1 MQYFNILL
9 VSLTVICWIVIYPED
24 SATQYLNNWG
34 QKCTQLSM
42 RTGGKTRLPTVTLA
56 VSGHSGLGDKDNHY
70 KEAWCSVVPH
80 KIIIRS
86 GLFVTQDTG
95 YERQN
100 KGL

>member
-9 VSLTVICWIVIYPED
+9 VSLTFICWIVIYPED

-34 QKCTQLSM
+34 QKSTQLSM

-70 KEAWCSVVPH
+70 GP
-80 KIIIRS
+80 
-86 GLFVTQDTG
+86 TQDHYKIWPLCHTG
-95 YERQN
+95 YRI
-100 KGL
+100 